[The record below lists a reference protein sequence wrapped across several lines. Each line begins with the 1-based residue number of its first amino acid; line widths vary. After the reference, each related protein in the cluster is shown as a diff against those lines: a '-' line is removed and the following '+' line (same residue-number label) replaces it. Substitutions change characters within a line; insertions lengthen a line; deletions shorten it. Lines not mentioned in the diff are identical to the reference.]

1 MKYQNFNYTNKSE
14 IEQMLN
20 DGQNVSELI
29 IGAINGV
36 DDQQWLEELCINY
49 ILNEDFGIARTAIYG
64 VGDIAR
70 IYRKFLNF
78 EIIKEKFAQIQDQRL
93 KYVIQDVEDDFKI
106 FLKE

>member
-1 MKYQNFNYTNKSE
+1 MKYQDFNYTNKSE

-20 DGQNVSELI
+20 DGCNVSELI

-36 DDQQWLEELCINY
+36 DDQQWLEELCIKY
-49 ILNEDFGIARTAIYG
+49 ILNEDFGIAQNAIYG

-70 IYRKFLNF
+70 IYRKVLNF
-78 EIIKEKFAQIQDQRL
+78 EIIKEKFTQIQDQRL
-93 KYVIQDVEDDFKI
+93 KYVIQDVESDFEI

>member
-1 MKYQNFNYTNKSE
+1 MKYQKFNYTNKSE

-20 DGQNVSELI
+20 DGHNVSKLI
-29 IGAINGV
+29 IGAVNGV
-36 DDQQWLEELCINY
+36 DDQLWLEELCTKY

-70 IYRKFLNF
+70 IYGKVLNF

>member
-1 MKYQNFNYTNKSE
+1 MKYQSFNYTHKSE

-20 DGQNVSELI
+20 DGYNVSELI

-36 DDQQWLEELCINY
+36 DDQQWLEELCIKY

-70 IYRKFLNF
+70 IYQKLLNF
-78 EIIKEKFAQIQDQRL
+78 EIIKEKFTQIQDQRL
-93 KYVIQDVEDDFKI
+93 KYVVEDVENDFEI